1 VTSTIPVD
9 HHIEREAG
17 AATFLHPRLYNE
29 LSGLLNK
36 VCSEGLHAPVCSLML
51 TAPQPR
57 SGVSY
62 LASCITIMLAE
73 RHGTTL
79 LVDALA
85 ILQLARKGRAPTR
98 NMCVQINH
106 GPLWVLSSASVALM
120 SMDTLE
126 VPLTVRQIVEK
137 LELLFSYVMVDAP
150 AMSISNA
157 AESLSTAVNGSILVV
172 MPNVTEVREVSAVRS
187 KLAAR
192 GGRVF
197 GAIYN
202 RVGGNSESGELL

>member
-1 VTSTIPVD
+1 MTSTIPMD

-29 LSGLLNK
+29 LSGLLHK
-36 VCSEGLHAPVCSLML
+36 VCSVDLHAPACSLML
-51 TAPQPR
+51 TAPQSR

-62 LASCITIMLAE
+62 LASCIAIMLAE

-85 ILQLARKGRAPTR
+85 ILQLARIGRIPTR
-98 NMCVQINH
+98 HMCLQINH
-106 GPLWVLSSASVALM
+106 GPLWVLSSASVASM
-120 SMDTLE
+120 SADTLA

-137 LELLFSYVMVDAP
+137 LELLFNYVMVDAP

-157 AESLSTAVNGSILVV
+157 AESLSTSVNGSILVV
-172 MPNVTEVREVSAVRS
+172 MPNVTEVREVSAARS
-187 KLAAR
+187 KLAAQ
-192 GGRVF
+192 GGRVL

-202 RVGGNSESGELL
+202 RVDGNSESGELL